1 MTWHQPT
8 TWQQQA
14 ERVHRALHYT
24 KPIPQDELLLPRG
37 INGDLMRKMF
47 PDPGVAPR
55 EAAVLLLF
63 YPHTHDLC
71 FPLTVRSS
79 ALPQHSGEV
88 SLPGGR
94 VDPED
99 DGPVC
104 TALRE
109 TYEELG
115 IPIQSVEVWGQLAP
129 VYIPASNFRLTPI
142 IGFTPATPHIVPNPG
157 EIAEV
162 FSASLTHL
170 LNPTTVVVEEWVR
183 YGHSMMVPFFALEGH
198 KVWGATAILL
208 SELVARLRRVA

>member
-1 MTWHQPT
+1 MRWHQPT

-14 ERVHRALHYT
+14 ERVHCALHYT
-24 KPIPQDELLLPRG
+24 EPIPQDELLLPRG
-37 INGDLMRKMF
+37 SKGELMRKMF
-47 PDPGVAPR
+47 PDPAIAPR

-63 YPHTHDLC
+63 YPDEHDLR
-71 FPLTVRSS
+71 FPLTVRSIS
-79 ALPQHSGEV
+79 LPQHSGEV

-94 VDPED
+94 VDPQD

-109 TYEELG
+109 TDEELG
-115 IPIQSVEVWGQLAP
+115 IPAESVEVWGELAT

-142 IGFTPATPHIVPNPG
+142 VGFTPATPHIIPNPY

-162 FSASLTHL
+162 FSASLTDL
-170 LNPTTVVVEEWVR
+170 LNPATVVVEEWVR
-183 YGHSMMVPFFALEGH
+183 YGYPMQVPFFALHGH

-208 SELVARLRRVA
+208 SELVARLRRVT